1 LKTKHATPK
10 YGLIF
15 NASLVGQAA
24 PKLKGK
30 ISRSLAAKS
39 AISVRYDALGDA
51 PDASIGFECRAKVGN
66 YTLICSCVLL
76 KLKMAILLHH
86 GRVHWIDFLYV

>member
-1 LKTKHATPK
+1 
-10 YGLIF
+10 
-15 NASLVGQAA
+15 LVGQAA

-51 PDASIGFECRAKVGN
+51 PDASIGFECRAKVGI
-66 YTLICSCVLL
+66 YTLVCSCFLL
-76 KLKMAILLHH
+76 KLKMTILLHH
-86 GRVHWIDFLYV
+86 GIVPWINFIHV

>member
-1 LKTKHATPK
+1 MTYLIFLPPEQALFRALKTKHATPK

-39 AISVRYDALGDA
+39 AISVRVDALGDSL
-51 PDASIGFECRAKVGN
+51 DASVGFEC
-66 YTLICSCVLL
+66 
-76 KLKMAILLHH
+76 KLKVYMAHF
-86 GRVHWIDFLYV
+86 FLVG